1 MLKFLDMILSNP
13 SFTFSPFEVDKEPD
27 FAVLCSDGTIGKL
40 PEIDSSLRAEDFN
53 YSLQLSLG
61 ANLSFNSSYIPTQ
74 KLQDFESI
82 ISDADTMISQEYITK
97 TSASQDNI
105 SDSHES

>member
-1 MLKFLDMILSNP
+1 MILSN
-13 SFTFSPFEVDKEPD
+13 SCFVFTPFEVDKEPD
-27 FAVLCSDGTIGKL
+27 FIISLSDGSLGHL

-61 ANLSFNSSYIPTQ
+61 ANLSFNSSYIPSE

-82 ISDADTMISQEYITK
+82 VSDADTMISQEYITNPK
-97 TSASQDNI
+97 PTDNTE
-105 SDSHES
+105 SHES

>member
-1 MLKFLDMILSNP
+1 MILSNS
-13 SFTFSPFEVDKEPD
+13 SFIFTPFEVDKEPD
-27 FAVLCSDGTIGKL
+27 FIVLRPDGTLGKL

-61 ANLSFNSSYIPTQ
+61 ANLSFNSSYIPTE

-82 ISDADTMISQEYITK
+82 VSNADTLISQEYITK
-97 TSASQDNI
+97 TPVSQDNT
-105 SDSHES
+105 SESHES